1 MLYVHTRILP
11 DTPYIT
17 LRGQPAEASGQEV
30 AGRVMISLGRS
41 IKIKSVRISFQSRS
55 STRHLSRRQ
64 NAISGDLQLTQP
76 LFEATAPA
84 GFETWQPTSEA
95 REFPFSFAIPGHLH
109 ESVATEYGQIGY
121 ELKVTLRTCGFGINV
136 WTESLKIPVYRVPED
151 GTPWA
156 LSLAESM
163 QLQADWLGAVE
174 LEVLSDSVAYTEKSN
189 ISVKTV
195 VRPLKKGYTLVDVGL
210 KLRERIRC
218 PTVVNKFGDTK
229 NIENTLCESTLKTS
243 DPEGGHMFMLPL
255 THEHSFDMSL
265 TVPKAFSQ
273 IQYDMKSSLLRITHE
288 LVVAATILDEK
299 GEPHYL
305 RTSIGVHI
313 VPPMAIEGQFSHLP
327 SYTESND
334 DALLLRAPASALR
347 RPSQIL
353 AFSPSMNNLALP
365 PPSYQALTMS
375 YNRHSITV

>member
-189 ISVKTV
+189 IGVKTV

-265 TVPKAFSQ
+265 T
-273 IQYDMKSSLLRITHE
+273 
-288 LVVAATILDEK
+288 LVVAATIFDEK

-365 PPSYQALTMS
+365 PPSYQAHTMS